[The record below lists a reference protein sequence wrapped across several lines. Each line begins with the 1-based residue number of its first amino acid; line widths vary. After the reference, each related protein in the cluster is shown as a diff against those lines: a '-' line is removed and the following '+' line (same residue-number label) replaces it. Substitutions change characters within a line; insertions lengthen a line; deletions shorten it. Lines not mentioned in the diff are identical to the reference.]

1 MKQIWEASKQLAVT
15 SGVDENKAWQQFQQR
30 VSGGKPAK
38 QDDAKKDV
46 PWLKIAAAVIL
57 LAGLT
62 LVIRMFDNKAVPA
75 NTTIAATNSIIA
87 DTLMDGSVV
96 TLNKRSSITY
106 PEKFSA
112 GKRTVAL
119 TGEAFFNVA
128 PDKTKPFVITVN
140 DIQVTVVGTSF
151 NIKSD
156 RNKAEI
162 IVETGIVKVSRAGVT
177 TTLVAG
183 EKLSLSA
190 ASSNI
195 VKEKVTDR
203 LYNYYRSKELVCDD
217 TPLWKMVQVLN
228 EAYNANIVIQRKELE
243 NLRLNTTFNNESL
256 DKILEI
262 IHLTFDITITRKEGK
277 IILQ

>member
-15 SGVDENKAWQQFQQR
+15 SAVDENKAWQQFQQR
-30 VSGGKPAK
+30 IGTGKPG
-38 QDDAKKDV
+38 KKDDSKKHL
-46 PWLKIAAAVIL
+46 PWLKIAASVIL

-162 IVETGIVKVSRAGVT
+162 IVETGMVKVSRDGVT

-190 ASSNI
+190 ASSII